1 MDEENKEIPEEVE
14 EEKEAVQ
21 PVQAAPEEPA
31 GDKETAEAK
40 EPARDDGQS
49 LDKVYPN
56 KFTLHIAGRTR
67 EVKFGNLALAKIER
81 RYGSVTNFKRLEEDM
96 EQKPMETVPWLLSI
110 CMKDMEAIEDTT
122 DGILS
127 AMDDSDLSIT
137 EVTEVISQA
146 MTSALSN
153 FLGSAD
159 AGKKK
164 KKN

>member
-31 GDKETAEAK
+31 GEKELAEAK

-110 CMKDMEAIEDTT
+110 CMKDMDAIEDTT

>member
-1 MDEENKEIPEEVE
+1 MDEETKEIPEEVE
-14 EEKEAVQ
+14 EAKEDVQ
-21 PVQAAPEEPA
+21 PVQAATAEPA

-40 EPARDDGQS
+40 EPARDDGQA

-164 KKN
+164 KKS